1 MKKNNLVIISIFIIF
16 IFLLFLFF
24 KNFGSK
30 IINSLPSSVS
40 LPLKI
45 VLKTSIGTNFK
56 RVSNDYNEVF
66 LPKTQFVNL
75 NFKKSKLDFL
85 KLQEVGYLGDK
96 KYLKKSF
103 FIEKYN
109 DKLFI
114 ADKYGN
120 FFYNEIENLKKNTT
134 SYQKISTNLL
144 SNENELYIKT
154 LDIQIHKEKIFIS
167 KVIKKNQCK
176 YLLVDVAQINY
187 EVLNFKNIFTSESN
201 KECMTHSIWAGKM
214 EIFDSNQLLLTT
226 AGDHMYTRNQA
237 GKALL
242 NENESDSK
250 PQDDNSLFGKVLTI
264 NIENSNYQIF
274 NKGHRNSIGL
284 HVDGSIILST
294 ENGPRGGDEINLE
307 VKGKNYGWDLAA
319 YGKKYYQNKMYLDH
333 ESSNYQE
340 PIFAF
345 VPSLAVTEI
354 VKLGNNFTNEWQDNY
369 LVGSLNGRKLLRVK
383 FSQDKSKVIYI
394 EKIFIGERIRD
405 LLYDEK
411 SRTILLALE
420 DTGSIGVLY
429 KD

>member
-1 MKKNNLVIISIFIIF
+1 MKKKKLIITSISVIFILI
-16 IFLLFLFF
+16 IFLIF
-24 KNFGSK
+24 KNFGTK
-30 IINSLPSSVS
+30 IINSLPTSVS
-40 LPLKI
+40 LPLKS
-45 VLKTSIGTNFK
+45 VLKAGVGINSK
-56 RVSNDYNEVF
+56 RISNDYNEVF
-66 LPKTQFVNL
+66 LPKTQFIDL

-103 FIEKYN
+103 FLERYK

-114 ADKYGN
+114 ADRYGN
-120 FFYNEIENLKKNTT
+120 FFYNEIKNLKNNTP
-134 SYQKISTNLL
+134 SYQKIPTNLL
-144 SNENELYIKT
+144 SDDKESYAKT

-167 KVIKKNQCK
+167 KVIKRNQCK
-176 YLLVDVAQINY
+176 YLEVDVAQINY
-187 EVLNFKNIFTSESN
+187 KTLNFENIFTSESN

-214 EIFDSNQLLLTT
+214 EMLNSNQLLLTT
-226 AGDHMYTRNQA
+226 AGDHLFTRDKS

-250 PQDDNSLFGKVLTI
+250 PQDDNSLFGKVLLIDT
-264 NIENSNYQIF
+264 ENSNYQIF

-284 HVDGSIILST
+284 LVENSIILST

-307 VKGKNYGWDLAA
+307 IKGKNYGWDLAA

-333 ESSNYQE
+333 ESSSYQE

-354 VKLGNNFTNEWQDNY
+354 IKLGNNFTNEWQDNY
-369 LVGSLNGRKLLRVK
+369 LIGTLNGRQLLRVK

-405 LLYDEK
+405 LLYDEQSK
-411 SRTILLALE
+411 TIILALE
-420 DTGSIGVLY
+420 DTGSVGILY